1 MLALHAR
8 ANLGTIHRRL
18 STDRFFFLI
27 YYQFDESETG
37 WLRMSAWNDSKE
49 NIILVHGYAGG
60 DDILPMT
67 ILRDAYLT
75 KSDYNVFVVDWS
87 VLSAP
92 PC

>member
-1 MLALHAR
+1 
-8 ANLGTIHRRL
+8 
-18 STDRFFFLI
+18 
-27 YYQFDESETG
+27 
-37 WLRMSAWNDSKE
+37 MSAWNDSKE

-60 DDILPMT
+60 DGLLPMA